1 MTQLSKER
9 LEEIAKLARKENYNP
24 CAMHM
29 TNLIAA
35 CDSEAI
41 EEMARRLLSVEEQEP
56 VGFLIRDKYTPGGY
70 FSHKNSTVNIS
81 QEDICEHEVSA
92 TPLYAAP
99 PAPQPVQ
106 VPHGWKLVPIELTDE
121 IAEAIAMEARC
132 CGGIAL
138 DIYEA
143 MLAAAPQPDSD

>member
-1 MTQLSKER
+1 MTKFTKER
-9 LEEIAKLARKENYNP
+9 LEEIHAEYSRPNHSKSFSVKDVE
-24 CAMHM
+24 
-29 TNLIAA
+29 IA
-35 CDSEAI
+35 
-41 EEMARRLLSVEEQEP
+41 EMARRLLSVEEQEP